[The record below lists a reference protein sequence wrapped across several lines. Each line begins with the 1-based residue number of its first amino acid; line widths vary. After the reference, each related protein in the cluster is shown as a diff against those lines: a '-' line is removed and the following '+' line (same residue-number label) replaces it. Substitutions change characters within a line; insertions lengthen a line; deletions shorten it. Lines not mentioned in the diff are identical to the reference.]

1 MLDRSIEGALL
12 AELLTPKGVGV
23 MITNSSY
30 KRIRPARLNDLQSI
44 MEILSSPAQ
53 HSAIVSRTPE
63 YIERQ
68 IDNYMVYCVDEDV
81 VGCCEIIQYA
91 DGSAAEIASLAVDK
105 SYRNQGIGSE
115 LVREGVKEVR
125 SGDFR
130 LVFALST
137 AVSHIFTQCGF
148 EQISPE
154 ELPEEKRKNYEFQES
169 IVYGRRLD

>member
-1 MLDRSIEGALL
+1 M
-12 AELLTPKGVGV
+12 
-23 MITNSSY
+23 
-30 KRIRPARLNDLQSI
+30 
-44 MEILSSPAQ
+44 
-53 HSAIVSRTPE
+53 
-63 YIERQ
+63 
-68 IDNYMVYCVDEDV
+68 

-91 DGSAAEIASLAVDK
+91 HGSAPEIASFALDK

-115 LVREGVKEVR
+115 LVREAVKEIGSV
-125 SGDFR
+125 DFR

-148 EQISPE
+148 KQISPE

>member
-1 MLDRSIEGALL
+1 
-12 AELLTPKGVGV
+12 

-30 KRIRPARLNDLQSI
+30 KRIRPARLNDLQLI
-44 MEILSSPAQ
+44 LEILINPAQ
-53 HSAIVSRTPE
+53 HSAIVSCTPE
-63 YIERQ
+63 YIELQ
-68 IDNYMVYCVDEDV
+68 IDNYMFYCVDEDV

-91 DGSAAEIASLAVDK
+91 EGSAAEIASLAVDK

-115 LVREGVKEVR
+115 LVRKAVKEML

-130 LVFALST
+130 LVFALGT
-137 AVSHIFTQCGF
+137 AVSHIFTQCVF

-169 IVYGRRLD
+169 ILYGLRLD

>member
-1 MLDRSIEGALL
+1 M
-12 AELLTPKGVGV
+12 
-23 MITNSSY
+23 
-30 KRIRPARLNDLQSI
+30 
-44 MEILSSPAQ
+44 
-53 HSAIVSRTPE
+53 
-63 YIERQ
+63 
-68 IDNYMVYCVDEDV
+68 
-81 VGCCEIIQYA
+81 VGCCEIIQYV

-105 SYRNQGIGSE
+105 SYRNQGIVSE
-115 LVREGVKEVR
+115 LVSEALKEMQ

-137 AVSHIFTQCGF
+137 AVSLIFTQCGF